1 MAMPPNEEYDPAT
14 DRARERAPLPQ
25 PLSHIGVVGLNGKI
39 YPRCDSYMS
48 GEILLGDADIHCT
61 PGLVFHRRDKKLLVE
76 SAHRV
81 M

>member
-1 MAMPPNEEYDPAT
+1 MRWPDKGV
-14 DRARERAPLPQ
+14 REHFHL
-25 PLSHIGVVGLNGKI
+25 HHVVGFPAGSDL
-39 YPRCDSYMS
+39 RCDSYMS